1 MQNFP
6 MFIKTTDRTVVVA
19 GSGEQAAQKCR
30 LLVKSDADILLL
42 GDAPEAE
49 LVAMQKHGQIR
60 IQSGP
65 ITPESFAGATMGFIA
80 TGSPAADRCLHDLA
94 KQTGLLVNV
103 VDRPDLC
110 DLITPSIVDRDPVV
124 VAIGT
129 EGNAPV
135 LGRRIKAQVEQ
146 MLDPSLGK
154 FTASVGRL
162 RDMVAHHVP
171 QQKRRAFWRDVF
183 AGPAWQLFKRGA
195 EREAIASLKDT
206 IMGADDALKAAQLTV
221 IDTSAG
227 AADLIPLRAVERLQE
242 ADEIFYE
249 SPDDSAIL
257 ERARR
262 DAERHLMG
270 GAGHDIPWPAKISI
284 SFIRRA
290 AKPGCNVVWL
300 KDCSEPGAMGLM
312 QEFEAT
318 DDISFELLL
327 APQLAAQAKAV
338 QEK

>member
-6 MFIKTTDRTVVVA
+6 MFIKTTGRTVVVA
-19 GSGEQAAQKCR
+19 GAGEQAAQKCR
-30 LLVKSDADILLL
+30 LLIKSDADILLL
-42 GDAPEAE
+42 GDAPEDE
-49 LVAMQKHGQIR
+49 LSAMIKHGQIR
-60 IQSGP
+60 HQDGP
-65 ITPESFAGATMGFIA
+65 ITPASFAGATFGFIA

-94 KQTGLLVNV
+94 KRAGLLVNV

-135 LGRRIKAQVEQ
+135 LGRRIKAQIEQ
-146 MLDPSLGK
+146 MLDPSLGR

-162 RDMVAHHVP
+162 RDMVAQYVP

-183 AGPAWQLFKRGA
+183 GGPAWQLFKRGS
-195 EREAIASLKDT
+195 EREAITSLKQT
-206 IMGADDALKAAQLTV
+206 IMGEDTPLRAAQLTV

-249 SPDDSAIL
+249 SPEDADIL

-262 DAERHLMG
+262 DAERHLLG
-270 GAGHDIPWPAKISI
+270 GAGHDVPWPAKIGV
-284 SFIRRA
+284 SFVRRA
-290 AKPGCNVVWL
+290 SQPGKSIVWL
-300 KDCSEPGAMGLM
+300 KNCDEPGAMEVLAG
-312 QEFEAT
+312 FG
-318 DDISFELLL
+318 DDDAISLELLR
-327 APQLAAQAKAV
+327 APQVTEDDEISAG
-338 QEK
+338 

>member
-6 MFIKTTDRTVVVA
+6 MFIKTTDRTVIVA
-19 GSGEQAAQKCR
+19 GTGEQAAQKCR
-30 LLVKSDADILLL
+30 LLVKSEADILLL
-42 GDAPEAE
+42 GEAPEAE
-49 LVAMQKHGQIR
+49 LHAMEKQGQLR
-60 IQSGP
+60 IQGGA
-65 ITPESFAGATMGFIA
+65 ITPESFRGATIGFIA
-80 TGSPAADRCLHDLA
+80 SGCPAADRCLHDLA
-94 KQTGLLVNV
+94 KQAGLLVNV

-146 MLDPSLGK
+146 MLDPSIGR

-162 RDMVAHHVP
+162 RDMVAQYVP

-183 AGPAWQLFKRGA
+183 AGPDWQLFKRGS
-195 EREAIASLKDT
+195 EREALASLKSK
-206 IMGADDALKAAQLTV
+206 IMGADDDLQAAQLTV
-221 IDTSAG
+221 VDTSAG

-249 SPDDSAIL
+249 SPDDQDIL

-270 GAGHDIPWPAKISI
+270 GAGHDTPWPAKATI

-290 AKPGCNVVWL
+290 TKPGCNVVWL
-300 KDCSEPGAMGLM
+300 KNCAESGAMDLI
-312 QEFEAT
+312 QEFENAS
-318 DDISFELLL
+318 DISFELLL
-327 APQLAAQAKAV
+327 SATASHSEAKEA
-338 QEK
+338 

>member
-6 MFIKTTDRTVVVA
+6 MFIKTTERTIIVA

-30 LLVKSDADILLL
+30 LLIKSEADILLL

-49 LVAMQKHGQIR
+49 LVTMEKQGQIR
-60 IQSGP
+60 IQAGP
-65 ITPESFAGATMGFIA
+65 ITPDSFHGATIGFIA

-94 KQTGLLVNV
+94 KQAGLLVNV

-146 MLDPSLGK
+146 MLDPSIGR

-162 RDMVAHHVP
+162 RDMVAQYVP

-183 AGPAWQLFKRGA
+183 TGPDWQMFKRGA
-195 EREAIASLKDT
+195 EREALASLKAK
-206 IMGADDALKAAQLTV
+206 IKGAEDAPKAAQLTV
-221 IDTSAG
+221 IDTSGG

-242 ADEIFYE
+242 ADEIYYE
-249 SPDDSAIL
+249 SPDDHDIL

-270 GAGHDIPWPAKISI
+270 GAGHDTPWPAKAAISI
-284 SFIRRA
+284 IRRA
-290 AKPGCNVVWL
+290 TKPGSNVVWL
-300 KDCSEPGAMGLM
+300 KNCAHSGAMDLI
-312 QEFEAT
+312 QEFEKT
-318 DDISFELLL
+318 EDINFELLL
-327 APQLAAQAKAV
+327 SAQTR
-338 QEK
+338 